1 MGATNGGAPVAKDY
15 VRVDS
20 GMPAAVW
27 LIGWLF
33 TLGLLHLTTKQAL
46 LGLIIWAYYLG
57 KHFAHVGP

>member
-1 MGATNGGAPVAKDY
+1 VAKDY

-20 GMPAAVW
+20 GMPAALW

-33 TLGLLHLTTKQAL
+33 TIGFVHLTAKQAL

-57 KHFAHVGP
+57 KHMGHVGV